1 MPRGNAPV
9 KFFTAQELATR
20 LKCETR
26 TVAMHAYSLNIGEL
40 ITNILVFSEEEA
52 RQIAQ
57 ALDQQGEDREATSSL
72 A

>member
-1 MPRGNAPV
+1 M

-20 LKCETR
+20 LQCETR

-52 RQIAQ
+52 RQIAK
-57 ALDQQGEDREATSSL
+57 ALDQRGEDRKATSPL